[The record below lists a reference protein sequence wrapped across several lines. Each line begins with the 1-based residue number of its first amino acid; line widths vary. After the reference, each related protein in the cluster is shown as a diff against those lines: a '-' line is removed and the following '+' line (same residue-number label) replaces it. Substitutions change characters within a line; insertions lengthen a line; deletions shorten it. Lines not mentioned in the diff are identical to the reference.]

1 MNLHFRPTRGFSAAY
16 AKVMRATCY
25 FLLTVGVAALGY
37 VGYVSADSKAYQV
50 VEKEK
55 FTQAMERETLIQ
67 AVVSHRPAILR
78 EGDVIGEIQ
87 VPRLGLDAMV
97 VQGDSAGNLQ
107 RAVAHIS
114 NSALPGEWGNV
125 ALAGHRDTFFR
136 PLRDIR
142 AGDEIRLKTAEGAFE
157 YRVQSIEIV
166 GFRDT
171 QVLEPSS
178 GRDLTLIT
186 CFPFSFVGR
195 APGRFVVRA
204 MEVARVIPGQSS
216 DIERRHQRTVSP
228 VPK

>member
-1 MNLHFRPTRGFSAAY
+1 MNLLPRTKRAFSAAY
-16 AKVMRATCY
+16 LKLMRATCY

-37 VGYVSADSKAYQV
+37 VGYVSADSKAYQT

-55 FTQAMERETLIQ
+55 FTQAI
-67 AVVSHRPAILR
+67 VSHQPAVLR
-78 EGDVIGEIQ
+78 EGDVIGEIL

-97 VQGDSAGNLQ
+97 VQGDSASNLR

-142 AGDEIRLKTAEGAFE
+142 AGDEIRFRTASGAFE

-166 GFRDT
+166 GPRNT
-171 QVLEPSS
+171 KVLEPSS

-186 CFPFSFVGR
+186 CFPFGFVGR

-204 MEVARVIPGQSS
+204 REVAGSIPGESS
-216 DIERRHQRTVSP
+216 GIVPEQLGSVSP

>member
-1 MNLHFRPTRGFSAAY
+1 MKLHFRPTRGFSAAY
-16 AKVMRATCY
+16 TKVMSATCY

-37 VGYVSADSKAYQV
+37 VGYVSADSKVYQV

-55 FTQAMERETLIQ
+55 FTQAREKETLIP
-67 AVVSHRPAILR
+67 AVVSHHSVVLR

-97 VQGDSAGNLQ
+97 VQGDSASNLQ

-142 AGDEIRLKTAEGAFE
+142 AGDEIRFKTAVGAFE
-157 YRVQSIEIV
+157 YRVRSVEIV
-166 GFRDT
+166 GPRDT
-171 QVLEPSS
+171 KVLQPFS

-204 MEVARVIPGQSS
+204 TEVARLSPGQSA
-216 DIERRHQRTVSP
+216 DIDRQHQGTVPP

>member
-1 MNLHFRPTRGFSAAY
+1 MNPPPRTKRGLSASY
-16 AKVMRATCY
+16 TKVMRATCY
-25 FLLTVGVAALGY
+25 ILLAVGVAALGY
-37 VGYVSADSKAYQV
+37 VGYVSADSKQFQA
-50 VEKEK
+50 VEKVK
-55 FTQAMERETLIQ
+55 FTHAIENGTLIQ
-67 AVVSHRPAILR
+67 TTVTPHSAVLR
-78 EGDVIGEIQ
+78 EGDAIGELQ

-97 VQGDSAGNLQ
+97 VQGDSSRNLR

-125 ALAGHRDTFFR
+125 TLAGHRDTFFR

-142 AGDEIRLKTAEGAFE
+142 TGDEIRFRTAAGTFA
-157 YRVQSIEIV
+157 YRVQSMEVV
-166 GFRDT
+166 GPRDT
-171 QVLEPSS
+171 EVLEPSS

-204 MEVARVIPGQSS
+204 REVARVIPGQSS
-216 DIERRHQRTVSP
+216 LADREQRGTVAP

>member
-1 MNLHFRPTRGFSAAY
+1 MILLPRASRRLFAAY
-16 AKVMRATCY
+16 NKLMRATCY
-25 FLLTVGVAALGY
+25 FLLALGVAALGY
-37 VGYVSADSKAYQV
+37 VGYVSADSKAYQA

-55 FTQAMERETLIQ
+55 FTQAIVTQ
-67 AVVSHRPAILR
+67 VPQVLR

-87 VPRLGLDAMV
+87 VPRLGLDSMV
-97 VQGDSAGNLQ
+97 VQGDSSKNLR

-142 AGDEIRLKTAEGAFE
+142 AGDQIRFKTAAGTFE

-166 GFRDT
+166 GPGDT
-171 QVLEPSS
+171 EVLEPSS

-195 APGRFVVRA
+195 APGRFIVHAR
-204 MEVARVIPGQSS
+204 EVAPVVPGQSS
-216 DIERRHQRTVSP
+216 VADRERQGTVAS
-228 VPK
+228 VLK

>member
-1 MNLHFRPTRGFSAAY
+1 MSPLSPPMTVVSSMRMYILRGA
-16 AKVMRATCY
+16 CY
-25 FLLTVGVAALGY
+25 FFLAFGILAMGY
-37 VGYVSADSKAYQV
+37 AGFVFADSHAYQAL
-50 VEKEK
+50 EMKK
-55 FTQAMERETLIQ
+55 FKQAGLL
-67 AVVSHRPAILR
+67 SKPHILA

-87 VPRLGLDAMV
+87 VPRIGLDSMV
-97 VQGDSAGNLQ
+97 VQGDSSRNLR

-142 AGDEIRLKTAEGAFE
+142 AGDEIRLKTAAGTFE

-166 GFRDT
+166 GPRDT
-171 QVLEPSS
+171 DVLEPSS

-195 APGRFVVRA
+195 APGRFIVRA
-204 MEVARVIPGQSS
+204 RQVARVIPGQSLAP
-216 DIERRHQRTVSP
+216 DREQLGTVAP

>member
-1 MNLHFRPTRGFSAAY
+1 MNLPFRPTRGFSAAY
-16 AKVMRATCY
+16 TKVMSVTCY

-50 VEKEK
+50 MEKEK
-55 FTQAMERETLIQ
+55 FTQAMEKETLIQ
-67 AVVSHRPAILR
+67 AVVSHHPAGLR

-87 VPRLGLDAMV
+87 VPRLGLDVMV
-97 VQGDSAGNLQ
+97 VQGDSAGNLR

-125 ALAGHRDTFFR
+125 TLAGHRDTFFR
-136 PLRDIR
+136 PLRNIR
-142 AGDEIRLKTAEGAFE
+142 AGDEIRFKTAGGAFE

-166 GFRDT
+166 GPRDT
-171 QVLEPSS
+171 KVLQPFS

-204 MEVARVIPGQSS
+204 TEVARAIPGQNSGAAR
-216 DIERRHQRTVSP
+216 DLQGIVSP
-228 VPK
+228 VP

>member
-1 MNLHFRPTRGFSAAY
+1 MNLYFRPMRGFSAAHT
-16 AKVMRATCY
+16 KVIRATCY
-25 FLLTVGVAALGY
+25 FLLAGGLAALGY

-50 VEKEK
+50 AEKAK
-55 FTQAMERETLIQ
+55 FTQATEKQ
-67 AVVSHRPAILR
+67 ALTQTVVTRHPAVLR
-78 EGDVIGEIQ
+78 QGDVIGEIQ

-97 VQGDSAGNLQ
+97 VQGDSANNLQ

-142 AGDEIRLKTAEGAFE
+142 AGDEIRFNTATGAFE
-157 YRVQSIEIV
+157 YRVQSIEVV
-166 GFRDT
+166 GPRDT
-171 QVLEPSS
+171 DVLQPYS

-204 MEVARVIPGQSS
+204 IEVIPEQSS
-216 DIERRHQRTVSP
+216 DIDRRRQVAVSP

>member
-1 MNLHFRPTRGFSAAY
+1 MNLLPRTSRRLFTAY
-16 AKVMRATCY
+16 NKLMRATCY
-25 FLLTVGVAALGY
+25 FLLALGVAALGY
-37 VGYVSADSKAYQV
+37 VGYVSADSKAYQA

-55 FTQAMERETLIQ
+55 FTQAVVIKNPQ
-67 AVVSHRPAILR
+67 AMR

-87 VPRLGLDAMV
+87 VPRLGLDSMV
-97 VQGDSAGNLQ
+97 VQGDSSRNLR

-142 AGDEIRLKTAEGAFE
+142 AGDEIRFKTAAGTFE

-166 GFRDT
+166 GPRDT
-171 QVLEPSS
+171 DVLEPSS

-195 APGRFVVRA
+195 APGRFIVRA
-204 MEVARVIPGQSS
+204 REVARVIPGQSLAP
-216 DIERRHQRTVSP
+216 DREQLGTVAP

>member
-1 MNLHFRPTRGFSAAY
+1 MNLLPRTKRRLSAAY
-16 AKVMRATCY
+16 TKLMRTACY
-25 FLLTVGVAALGY
+25 FLLTLGVAALGY
-37 VGYVSADSKAYQV
+37 VGYVSADSKAYQA

-55 FTQAMERETLIQ
+55 FTQAIVTE
-67 AVVSHRPAILR
+67 APHVLR

-87 VPRLGLDAMV
+87 VPRLRLDAMV
-97 VQGDSAGNLQ
+97 VQGGTSRNLR

-136 PLRDIR
+136 PLRDVR
-142 AGDEIRLKTAEGAFE
+142 PGDEIRFRTPRETFA
-157 YRVQSIEIV
+157 YRVESIEIV
-166 GFRDT
+166 GPRDT

-186 CFPFSFVGR
+186 CFPFGFVGR
-195 APGRFVVRA
+195 APGRFIVRA
-204 MEVARVIPGQSS
+204 REVSRVISGESSGLDGQQG
-216 DIERRHQRTVSP
+216 IVSR

>member
-1 MNLHFRPTRGFSAAY
+1 MNLLPRTKRAFSAAY
-16 AKVMRATCY
+16 LKLMRATCY

-37 VGYVSADSKAYQV
+37 VGYVSADSKAYQT

-55 FTQAMERETLIQ
+55 FTQAIVTHQ
-67 AVVSHRPAILR
+67 PAVLR
-78 EGDVIGEIQ
+78 EGDVIGEIL

-97 VQGDSAGNLQ
+97 VQGDSASNLR

-142 AGDEIRLKTAEGAFE
+142 AGDEIRFRTASGAFE

-166 GFRDT
+166 GPRNT
-171 QVLEPSS
+171 KVLEPSS

-204 MEVARVIPGQSS
+204 REVARVIPGESS
-216 DIERRHQRTVSP
+216 GIVPEQLGSVSP

>member
-1 MNLHFRPTRGFSAAY
+1 MNELPHTSRRLLASHT
-16 AKVMRATCY
+16 KLMRATCY
-25 FLLTVGVAALGY
+25 FLLAVGAAALGY
-37 VGYVSADSKAYQV
+37 VGYVFADSKAYQV
-50 VEKEK
+50 VEKEI
-55 FTQAMERETLIQ
+55 FAQ
-67 AVVSHRPAILR
+67 AVVTENPRALR

-87 VPRLGLDAMV
+87 VPRLGLDSMV
-97 VQGDSAGNLQ
+97 VQGDSSKNLR

-114 NSALPGEWGNV
+114 NSPLPGEWGNV

-142 AGDEIRLKTAEGAFE
+142 AGDEIRFKTAAGTFE

-166 GFRDT
+166 GPRDT
-171 QVLEPSS
+171 EVLQPSS

-195 APGRFVVRA
+195 APRRFIVRA
-204 MEVARVIPGQSS
+204 REVGRVTPGQSLAP
-216 DIERRHQRTVSP
+216 DREQQGTVAP

>member
-1 MNLHFRPTRGFSAAY
+1 MNLLPHTKRTLSGAY
-16 AKVMRATCY
+16 PKAMRAACY
-25 FLLTVGVAALGY
+25 FLLTLGVAALGY
-37 VGYVSADSKAYQV
+37 VGYVSADSKAYQA

-55 FTQAMERETLIQ
+55 FTR
-67 AVVSHRPAILR
+67 AVVPLPPGVLR
-78 EGDVIGEIQ
+78 EGDVIGEIR

-97 VQGDSAGNLQ
+97 VQGDSASNLR
-107 RAVAHIS
+107 RAVVHIS

-142 AGDEIRLKTAEGAFE
+142 AGDEIRFKTAGGAFE
-157 YRVQSIEIV
+157 YRVESIEIV
-166 GFRDT
+166 GPGDT
-171 QVLEPSS
+171 KVLEPSS

-204 MEVARVIPGQSS
+204 REVARVIPGQSS
-216 DIERRHQRTVSP
+216 RVDPEQQGIVSR

>member
-1 MNLHFRPTRGFSAAY
+1 MNLPPLTSRGLSPAY
-16 AKVMRATCY
+16 TMLMRGTCY
-25 FLLTVGVAALGY
+25 FLLTLGVAALGY
-37 VGYVSADSKAYQV
+37 VGYVSADSKQYQV

-55 FTQAMERETLIQ
+55 FAQAIEKAEFTKAIVTHQ
-67 AVVSHRPAILR
+67 PAVLR
-78 EGDVIGEIQ
+78 EGDVIGEIL

-97 VQGDSAGNLQ
+97 VQGDSASNLKK
-107 RAVAHIS
+107 AVAHIS

-125 ALAGHRDTFFR
+125 TLAGHRDTFFR

-142 AGDEIRLKTAEGAFE
+142 SGDEIRFKTSGGAFE

-166 GFRDT
+166 GPRDT
-171 QVLEPSS
+171 RVLEPFS

-195 APGRFVVRA
+195 SPARFVVRA
-204 MEVARVIPGQSS
+204 REVARVIPGQSS
-216 DIERRHQRTVSP
+216 GVGRGQQGSVSS